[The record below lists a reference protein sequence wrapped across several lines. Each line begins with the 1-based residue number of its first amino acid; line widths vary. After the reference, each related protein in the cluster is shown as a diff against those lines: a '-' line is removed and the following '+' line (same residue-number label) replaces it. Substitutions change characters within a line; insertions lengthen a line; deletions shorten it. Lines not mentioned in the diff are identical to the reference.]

1 MMRAMHRR
9 RRTLAPT
16 LACTFLLA
24 AACGSDSSSDDGGD
38 DGADDG
44 AEDGDDGGGTLPD
57 GGPAAPDGGGTIDA
71 DIEIECPD
79 GDLADLGALLNAMGI
94 QEPFDVEDPDGPQVR
109 ILSGDF
115 GATLTASMLLIDGR
129 GPFADTTA
137 VPGTYQLGEAE
148 ASLTTCGACIQLVV
162 NSEQALLGFL
172 ATAGTLTLD
181 AVDTNVT
188 GSASDLALQQ
198 IDPKTGG
205 IVEGGCTATASLSF
219 DVVLS
224 NL

>member
-1 MMRAMHRR
+1 MYRR
-9 RRTLAPT
+9 RRAPAATL

-24 AACGSDSSSDDGGD
+24 AACGSDSSNGDDGGADDGGD
-38 DGADDG
+38 DDG
-44 AEDGDDGGGTLPD
+44 GYGGTLPD
-57 GGPAAPDGGGTIDA
+57 GGPGAPDGGGPVDA
-71 DIEIECPD
+71 DIELDCPD
-79 GDLADLGALLNAMGI
+79 GNLGALGALANPMGI

-115 GATLTASMLLIDGR
+115 GANLTVSLLLVDGR
-129 GPFADTTA
+129 GPFVDTTA

-148 ASLTTCGACIQLVV
+148 SSLTTCGACIQLGIVT
-162 NSEQALLGFL
+162 EQALFGFL

-198 IDPKTGG
+198 IDPATGG

>member
-1 MMRAMHRR
+1 MYRR
-9 RRTLAPT
+9 RRAPAATL

-24 AACGSDSSSDDGGD
+24 AACGSDSSNGDDGGADDGGD
-38 DGADDG
+38 DDG
-44 AEDGDDGGGTLPD
+44 GYGGTLPD
-57 GGPAAPDGGGTIDA
+57 GGPGAPDGGGPIDA
-71 DIEIECPD
+71 DIDLDCPD
-79 GDLADLGALLNAMGI
+79 GNLGELGALGNPMGI

-115 GATLTASMLLIDGR
+115 GANLTASMLLIDGR
-129 GPFADTTA
+129 GPFEGTTA
-137 VPGTYQLGEAE
+137 VPGAYELGEAE
-148 ASLTTCGACIQLVV
+148 TSLTTCGACIQLGV

-188 GSASDLALQQ
+188 GSASDLALAQ

-205 IVEGGCTATASLSF
+205 LVEGGCTATASLSF